1 MLNCAVADRVEPMIA
16 GIAAPKTS
24 IWAREL
30 ADSVRDPA
38 ELLRLLHLK
47 DAGAEIP
54 LEFPLQVPRS
64 YIRRMRRED
73 PQDPLFLQ
81 VWPDGRERAD
91 IDGYTMDPVGDLA
104 ACVAPGVL
112 QKYAGRALLTLTGA
126 CAVHCR
132 YCFRRHFPYSAE
144 NPIGYR
150 WLETIAYL
158 QAAKDLREVI
168 LSGGDP
174 LMLPDERL
182 AAMVS
187 DLDGIGH
194 LQRLRIHTRMPVV
207 LPARVDPALCAWIG
221 RARLR
226 VTVVLHINHAQEVD
240 DELVAACRALTDAG
254 AVLLN
259 QSVLLKGIND
269 SAAILEHLSEA
280 LFAARVLPY
289 YLHLLDRVA
298 GAAHFDLP
306 EATAR
311 QIYADLTARLPGY
324 LVPRLVREQP
334 GRESKTLISPVPV
347 TWKARPDLHLPAN
360 DGARERG

>member
-1 MLNCAVADRVEPMIA
+1 MLHCAVADRVEPMIA

-24 IWAREL
+24 AWAREL

-47 DAGAEIP
+47 DMAAAIP
-54 LEFPLQVPRS
+54 RGFPLQVPRS
-64 YIRRMRRED
+64 YIRRMRRND
-73 PQDPLFLQ
+73 PHDPLFLQ
-81 VWPDGRERAD
+81 VWPDAREDAD
-91 IDGYTMDPVGDLA
+91 LVGYTMDPVGDRA
-104 ACVAPGVL
+104 ASVAPGVL
-112 QKYAGRALLTLTGA
+112 QKYAGRVLLTLTGA
-126 CAVHCR
+126 CAIHCR
-132 YCFRRHFPYSAE
+132 YCFRRHFPYSEE
-144 NPIGYR
+144 NPLGYR
-150 WLETIAYL
+150 WQETVVYL
-158 QAAKDLREVI
+158 RAANDLREVI

-207 LPARVDPALCAWIG
+207 LPARVDSMLCAWIR

-226 VTVVLHINHAQEVD
+226 ITVVLHINHAQEID
-240 DELVAACRALTDAG
+240 GELANACQALADAG

-259 QSVLLKGIND
+259 QSVLLRGIND
-269 SAAILEHLSEA
+269 SAAILEDLSEA
-280 LFAARVLPY
+280 LFSARVLPY
-289 YLHLLDRVA
+289 YLHLLDKVT

-334 GRESKTLISPVPV
+334 GRLSKTLI
-347 TWKARPDLHLPAN
+347 LPAVSGPMT
-360 DGARERG
+360 DSRPALAGR